1 MTKEQILDLIYSQ
14 LDVHNTQTAIDIYNT
29 LKTAGILKEPQVKN
43 DLLPHPVKSIEQQSP
58 EPSEDEVIED
68 YAKTNHSI
76 WVCESCHYE
85 FEGPITGKHWPYP
98 NKDPETGY
106 SCDGIVR
113 EYVSKEK
120 LKDGKPFNLN
130 EWRAEIH
137 SINDEIKRLRAENE
151 SLQSQLQV
159 ALEALNQIVGDH
171 RDPPAIYLAK
181 EALRKI
187 RGEK

>member
-29 LKTAGILKEPQVKN
+29 LKTAGILKEPQVKE
-43 DLLPHPVKSIEQQSP
+43 DLLPEPVKSIDQQSP
-58 EPSEDEVIED
+58 DPSEDVIIED

-85 FEGPITGKHWPYP
+85 FEGPIAGKHWPYP
-98 NKDPETGY
+98 NKDPESGY
-106 SCDGIVR
+106 SCGGIVR
-113 EYVSKEK
+113 EYVHKEK
-120 LKDGKPFNLN
+120 FKDGKPFNLN

-137 SINDEIKRLRAENE
+137 SINDEIKRLRN
-151 SLQSQLQV
+151 QLQV
-159 ALEALNQIVGDH
+159 ASEALNKISEKKYIDLDTV
-171 RDPPAIYLAK
+171 IIAK